1 MPKQFL
7 LIMGEK
13 ETNVKNIQIKMSE
26 AQHQS
31 IKLAAVKAGLSVSAY
46 VRMMAI
52 IASARSEAE

>member
-1 MPKQFL
+1 
-7 LIMGEK
+7 
-13 ETNVKNIQIKMSE
+13 VKNIQIKMSE